1 MHCAES
7 DSKKTYMVYTRW
19 GRVGVKGQS
28 KLDGPYDSWDRA
40 IEIFTNKFNDKTK
53 NYWSDRKEFIPHPKS
68 YTWLEMDY
76 GKEENDSPV
85 SVLESS
91 LLFLFLLFV
100 VWYDPRDL
108 LEWGFWVHIYFSFS
122 RLIAIIYFFSLRSNV
137 HFTQSSR
144 LFFFSGQ

>member
-40 IEIFTNKFNDKTK
+40 IEIFTNKFCDKTK
-53 NYWSDRKEFIPHPKS
+53 NIWSDRKEFIPHPKS

-85 SVLESS
+85 SVLEPS
-91 LLFLFLLFV
+91 LLYLFLQIV
-100 VWYDPRDL
+100 VWYDPKDL
-108 LEWGFWVHIYFSFS
+108 LG
-122 RLIAIIYFFSLRSNV
+122 
-137 HFTQSSR
+137 
-144 LFFFSGQ
+144 